1 MNIHEHQAKGIL
13 KKFGASVPE
22 GVYALTVEELLEK
35 VKKLNTSKYVLKA
48 QIHAGGR
55 GKAGGV
61 KILDNIE
68 DLESEARKLLGKT
81 LVTHQTGP
89 EGREVK
95 RLYVEE
101 SSNIDKEFYLSCLVD
116 RASSKIAF
124 ISSDQGGMDIEEVA
138 AKTPEKIITTKVE
151 LEEEISNKD
160 CENILKIF
168 NLNDEAKSEAIK
180 LLKSIYKMF
189 ISTDANMVEI
199 NPLILTKENKIMC
212 LDAKVNFDDNALF
225 RHPEITELRDL
236 NEEDPAEIEA
246 SKHDLA
252 YIKLDGSIGC
262 MVNGAGLAMATMDI
276 IKLYGSEPANFL
288 DVGGGASKEKVSAAF
303 KIILS
308 DKNVKGILINIFGG
322 IMRCDVLAQGVVDAA
337 KEMKINVPLVVR
349 LAGTNFKEGK
359 EILDNSGLKLISAEN
374 LDDAAKKIV
383 NLGSPYSPFPPSIK
397 EQVDTLQI
405 RRIWRF
411 TNNLME

>member
-1 MNIHEHQAKGIL
+1 MNIHEHQAKKIL
-13 KKFGASVPE
+13 KEYGVVVPE
-22 GVYALTVEELLEK
+22 GVFAFTVDELVEK
-35 VKKLNTSKYVLKA
+35 AKSLKTEKFVLKA

-61 KILDNIE
+61 KILNTIE
-68 DLESEARKLLGKT
+68 ELSKAAKELLGKT
-81 LVTHQTGP
+81 LITHQTGP

-116 RASSKIAF
+116 RVSSKIAF

-138 AKTPEKIITTKVE
+138 NKTPEKIITTKVE
-151 LEEEISNKD
+151 IGDEISDTD
-160 CENILKIF
+160 CKKIIEIF
-168 NLNDEAKSEAIK
+168 NLSGDANKQAIAIIKSV
-180 LLKSIYKMF
+180 YNMF
-189 ISTDANMVEI
+189 ISTDANMVEV
-199 NPLILTKENKIMC
+199 NPLILTKEKKVIC
-212 LDAKVNFDDNALF
+212 LDAKVNFDSNALF
-225 RHPEITELRDL
+225 KHPKIIELRDL
-236 NEEDPAEIEA
+236 NEEDPTEIEA

-252 YIKLDGSIGC
+252 YIKLDGNIGC

-276 IKLYGSEPANFL
+276 IKLYGKEPANFL
-288 DVGGGASKEKVSAAF
+288 DVGGGASKEKVSAAL

-337 KEMKINVPLVVR
+337 KEINISVPLVVR

-359 EILDNSGLKLISAEN
+359 KILDTSGLKLISAEN
-374 LDDAAKKIV
+374 LDDAAQKIV
-383 NLGSPYSPFPPSIK
+383 EAIK
-397 EQVDTLQI
+397 
-405 RRIWRF
+405 
-411 TNNLME
+411 

>member
-1 MNIHEHQAKGIL
+1 MNIHEHQAKAIL
-13 KKFGASVPE
+13 KKYGAVVPE
-22 GVYALTVEELLEK
+22 GIFSTSVDDLVEKAKSLK
-35 VKKLNTSKYVLKA
+35 TDKYVLKA

-61 KILDNIE
+61 KILNSIQE
-68 DLESEARKLLGKT
+68 LETSAKELLGKK

-95 RLYVEE
+95 RLYVEV
-101 SSNIDKEFYLSCLVD
+101 SSNIKKEFYLSCLVD

-138 AKTPEKIITTKVE
+138 AKTPDKIVTTKVE
-151 LEEEISNKD
+151 FKEEISEED
-160 CENILKIF
+160 CEKIINIF
-168 NLNDEAKSEAIK
+168 SLNGSAKSEAIS
-180 LLKSIYKMF
+180 LIKSIYKMF
-189 ISTDANMVEI
+189 VSTDANMAEI
-199 NPLILTKENKIMC
+199 NPLILTAEEKIIC

-225 RHPEITELRDL
+225 RHPEIMELRDL

-246 SKHDLA
+246 SKFDLA

-276 IKLYGSEPANFL
+276 IKMYGQEPANFL

-337 KEMKINVPLVVR
+337 KEMNINVPLVVR

-383 NLGSPYSPFPPSIK
+383 GAIK
-397 EQVDTLQI
+397 
-405 RRIWRF
+405 
-411 TNNLME
+411 

>member
-1 MNIHEHQAKGIL
+1 MNIHEHQAKKIL
-13 KKFGASVPE
+13 KKYGAVVPE
-22 GVYALTVEELLEK
+22 GVFAFTVDELVEK
-35 VKKLNTSKYVLKA
+35 AKSLKTEKFVLKA

-61 KILDNIE
+61 KILNTIE
-68 DLESEARKLLGKT
+68 ELGSAAKVLLGKI

-138 AKTPEKIITTKVE
+138 NNTPEKIITTKVE
-151 LEEEISNKD
+151 IGDEISDTDCEEI
-160 CENILKIF
+160 IKIF
-168 NLNDEAKSEAIK
+168 NLSGDAKKQAIS
-180 LLKSIYKMF
+180 LIKSVYSMF
-189 ISTDANMVEI
+189 LGTDANMVEV
-199 NPLILTKENKIMC
+199 NPLILTKEKNIIC
-212 LDAKVNFDDNALF
+212 LDAKVNFDSNALF
-225 RHPEITELRDL
+225 RHPEIIELRDL

-276 IKLYGSEPANFL
+276 IKLYGEEPANFL
-288 DVGGGASKEKVSAAF
+288 DVGGGASKEKVSAAL

-337 KEMKINVPLVVR
+337 KEINISVPLVVR
-349 LAGTNFKEGK
+349 PAGTNFKEGK

-383 NLGSPYSPFPPSIK
+383 EAIK
-397 EQVDTLQI
+397 
-405 RRIWRF
+405 
-411 TNNLME
+411 

>member
-1 MNIHEHQAKGIL
+1 MNIHEHQAKQIL
-13 KKFGASVPE
+13 KKYGAVVPE
-22 GVYALTVEELLEK
+22 GVFAFTVDELIEK
-35 VKKLNTSKYVLKA
+35 AKSLKTEKFVLKA

-61 KILDNIE
+61 KILNTIDE
-68 DLESEARKLLGKT
+68 LSVAAKELLGKT

-89 EGREVK
+89 AGREVK

-116 RASSKIAF
+116 RASSKIVF

-138 AKTPEKIITTKVE
+138 EKTPEKIITTKIDITD
-151 LEEEISNKD
+151 EISVAD
-160 CENILKIF
+160 CEKIIAIYA
-168 NLNDEAKSEAIK
+168 LADDAKKQAIA
-180 LLKSIYKMF
+180 LIKSVYKMF
-189 ISTDANMVEI
+189 LGTDANMVEV
-199 NPLILTKENKIMC
+199 NPLILTKEKKIIC
-212 LDAKVNFDDNALF
+212 LDAKVNFDSNALF
-225 RHPEITELRDL
+225 RHPEIIELRDL
-236 NEEDPAEIEA
+236 NEEDPAEIDA

-276 IKLYGSEPANFL
+276 IKLYGEEPANFL
-288 DVGGGASKEKVSAAF
+288 DVGGGASKEKVSAAL

-337 KEMKINVPLVVR
+337 KEINISVPLVVR
-349 LAGTNFKEGK
+349 LAGTSTSESNYQWNAYVNFFSSIHNTLCKD
-359 EILDNSGLKLISAEN
+359 ITSHNSPKYI
-374 LDDAAKKIV
+374 
-383 NLGSPYSPFPPSIK
+383 Y
-397 EQVDTLQI
+397 
-405 RRIWRF
+405 
-411 TNNLME
+411 